1 MSRFIDPRD
10 RDAKLAKQQEKK
22 ELLDRAFNRI
32 IGSQL
37 SKISSHRTTNA
48 ADEDEY
54 RYNLEQERELAS
66 KRKRKKF
73 LSKEHQELSKST
85 GLSAQVVALMAG
97 TNATTKKEK
106 DDNDNGIKKRKKKKK
121 KKTIMHYDY
130 DDYCNDFYENIDM
143 ENNDIA
149 VAIFLSHHDTQ
160 EPVDTHNV
168 EDKKQKTTSKTPPNN
183 INARGV
189 TMLKARYVQATILLK
204 NQVEQ
209 QQGSEEFNI
218 VNESNPTS
226 AKFRPTKPNDE
237 TNQETT
243 TNQQQANQLR
253 SERLKD
259 RNRKQCSFQIVT
271 LLRNQLRRQILKDR
285 NRHYNNSRINQR
297 KRERLKD
304 RNRLYYEHPIHN
316 QKRSE
321 RLKDRNRQ

>member
-1 MSRFIDPRD
+1 
-10 RDAKLAKQQEKK
+10 
-22 ELLDRAFNRI
+22 
-32 IGSQL
+32 
-37 SKISSHRTTNA
+37 
-48 ADEDEY
+48 
-54 RYNLEQERELAS
+54 
-66 KRKRKKF
+66 
-73 LSKEHQELSKST
+73 
-85 GLSAQVVALMAG
+85 
-97 TNATTKKEK
+97 
-106 DDNDNGIKKRKKKKK
+106 
-121 KKTIMHYDY
+121 MHYDY

>member
-1 MSRFIDPRD
+1 
-10 RDAKLAKQQEKK
+10 
-22 ELLDRAFNRI
+22 
-32 IGSQL
+32 
-37 SKISSHRTTNA
+37 
-48 ADEDEY
+48 
-54 RYNLEQERELAS
+54 
-66 KRKRKKF
+66 
-73 LSKEHQELSKST
+73 
-85 GLSAQVVALMAG
+85 
-97 TNATTKKEK
+97 
-106 DDNDNGIKKRKKKKK
+106 
-121 KKTIMHYDY
+121 MHYDY

-226 AKFRPTKPNDE
+226 AKFRPTKTNDE

-285 NRHYNNSRINQR
+285 NRHYMAPLLTRVTKNNEKGSTLMQQAPTQQPSYKDSKTQQQKKKPPPRKQQRMMQLMHHGHLASAINQR
-297 KRERLKD
+297 
-304 RNRLYYEHPIHN
+304 
-316 QKRSE
+316 RSE
-321 RLKDRNRQ
+321 RLKDRNRGYSKYNNALSNQRRSQILKDRNRGHISNDVINNKQ